1 MTNLNTARI
10 DDNDVLFFANELNH
24 YDPKEYYAIKSG
36 LSFVDT
42 FHCNT
47 SIDRGQET
55 YSYNVYEG
63 FGEAKEITKNSKDIP
78 FVAANG
84 KQFTTEFVN
93 IGSAIEYTT
102 QDLLASTVAKK
113 DILSKLRSQ
122 AMRANFELMNKRC
135 FFGNPQ
141 LGINGLFS
149 DSNITNKKEVAK
161 AKGKTAWDDKTN
173 DEILKDIVDAYNDCM
188 EATNNLIRPDT
199 LLISSLAYNQMAT
212 KIFNSFHGTTIL
224 KQIETMLRVTVKC
237 TPELNKAVDGVT
249 GCFIFFKNNSHYV
262 EQLIPS
268 FFHTEAPIR
277 HMNGFEVGCFSR
289 YGGLV
294 IRQPK
299 MFAIRHGI

>member
-1 MTNLNTARI
+1 MTNLNTTRI

-24 YDPKEYYAIKSG
+24 YDPREFETIKSG
-36 LSFVDT
+36 LSFLDT

-55 YSYNVYEG
+55 YSFNVYEG
-63 FGEAKEITKNSKDIP
+63 AGEAKEITKNSKDIP
-78 FVAANG
+78 FVTANG
-84 KQFTTEFVN
+84 KQFTTKFVN

-102 QDLLASTVAKK
+102 QDLLASNVAKK

-122 AMRANFELMNKRC
+122 AMRANFELINKRC
-135 FFGNPQ
+135 FFGNSQ

-149 DSNITNKKEVAK
+149 DENITNKEKVAEV
-161 AKGKTAWDDKTN
+161 GGETTWDNKTAE
-173 DEILKDIVDAYNDCM
+173 EILKDIVDTHINCM

-199 LLISSLAYNQMAT
+199 LLISSMGYNQIAT
-212 KIFNSFHGTTIL
+212 KIFNNFHGTTIL
-224 KQIETMLRVTVKC
+224 KQVETMLRVKVKI
-237 TPELNKAVDGVT
+237 TPELNKAVDGES
-249 GCFIFFKNNSHYV
+249 GCFVFFKNNSHYV

-268 FFHTEAPIR
+268 FFHTEKPIR

-299 MFAIRHGI
+299 MFAIRYGI